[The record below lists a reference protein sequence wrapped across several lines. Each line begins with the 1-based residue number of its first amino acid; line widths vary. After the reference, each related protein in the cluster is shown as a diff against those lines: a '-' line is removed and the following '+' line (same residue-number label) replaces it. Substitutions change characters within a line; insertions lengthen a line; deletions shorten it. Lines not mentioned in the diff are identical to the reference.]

1 MHSQYDYIIVGGGS
15 AGCVLAARLSQSP
28 GVHVLLCEAGQDLPL
43 DNIPPSILDS
53 YPGTAYL
60 NPSFMWAGLRAR
72 PTADRP
78 PGKYDQAKILG
89 GGSSINGQFFN
100 RGSPAD
106 YDEWERR
113 GAAGWRWDTV
123 LPYFRQAETD
133 LDFSGELHGKA
144 GPIQVRR
151 IFPQTWPGHAKAV
164 GKAFES
170 QGFKYL
176 EDQNGAFT
184 DGYFPIALSNK
195 DEKRVS
201 VATAY
206 LTAEVRGRQN
216 LTIATETTATRL
228 MFDGSRCTGVQLQT
242 RDQQVPVHAREV
254 ILSAGAIHSPAI
266 LLRSG
271 IGPGDELARLGTPVI
286 KALGGVGK
294 HLMEHPS
301 IALASF
307 IKRAHRISGPTRHH
321 IRVGC
326 RYSSGIG
333 GAPSGDMLMLG
344 VTKTSW
350 HAVGERIGTLL
361 TYINNPFSATGEVT
375 LDSPDWRQFPNVSL
389 GMLSDQR
396 DVERLTYGFVRMAAL
411 QASSALGSI
420 TEHPFLASY
429 GEKVRQIG
437 MLSKRNKVL
446 TDVLAACLDGPA
458 PLRKFLFEK
467 LISDAPPVADLLHD
481 PELLRT
487 YVRKSSAGVWH
498 VSCTCRMGSAN
509 DPGAV
514 TDHEGRVH
522 GIQQLRVV
530 DASIF
535 PVIPGANTNAPTIM
549 VAEKIAAGMLGELA
563 DAKARKPTR
572 AVAATSTMVAHP

>member
-15 AGCVLAARLSQSP
+15 AGCVLAARLSESP
-28 GVHVLLCEAGQDLPL
+28 GIRVLLCEAGKDLPL

-78 PGKYDQAKILG
+78 ADKYDQARILG

-100 RGSPAD
+100 RGAPAD

-123 LPYFRQAETD
+123 LPWFRKAETD
-133 LDFSGELHGKA
+133 LDFDGELHGKA

-151 IFPQTWPGHAKAV
+151 IFPQVWPGHAKAV

-170 QGFKYL
+170 QGFKYI

-206 LTAEVRGRQN
+206 LNAEVRGRKN
-216 LTIATETTATRL
+216 LTIATETTAARL
-228 MFDGSRCTGVQLQT
+228 TFDGTRCTGVELQARGQLET
-242 RDQQVPVHAREV
+242 VRAKEV

-271 IGPGDELARLGTPVI
+271 IGPGDELAGMGVPVV
-286 KALGGVGK
+286 KSLRGVGK
-294 HLMEHPS
+294 NLMEHPS
-301 IALASF
+301 IALASY

-326 RYSSGIG
+326 RYSSGVV

-361 TYINNPFSATGEVT
+361 TYINNPFSASGEVT
-375 LDSPDWRQFPNVSL
+375 LDSPDWRQFPSVSL
-389 GMLSDQR
+389 GMLSDER
-396 DVERLTYGFVRMAAL
+396 DIERLTDGFVRMAAL
-411 QASSALGSI
+411 QASSALSAI

-458 PLRKFLFEK
+458 PLRKFLFENV
-467 LISDAPPVADLLHD
+467 IRDAPRLADLLQD
-481 PELLRT
+481 PALLRSHI
-487 YVRKSSAGVWH
+487 RKSSAGVWH
-498 VSCTCRMGSAN
+498 VSCTCRMGAAN
-509 DPGAV
+509 DAGAV
-514 TDHEGRVH
+514 TDSAGRVH
-522 GIQQLRVV
+522 GVHNLRVV

-549 VAEKIAAGMLGELA
+549 VAERIAAGMLDGLV
-563 DAKARKPTR
+563 DGKAQKTAR
-572 AVAATSTMVAHP
+572 AVVTASTMVTHA